1 MSGHLPSGTIMSV
14 RPHGLAW
21 QTTMLGV
28 CLAAVASCGDDGSS
42 PSDDTIAKAPA
53 NSGDGQTGPVGQ
65 ALANALRV
73 LVTVDGEPQSGV
85 SVTWSTSDGS
95 VAPAS
100 AATDADGI
108 SATTWTLGPAEGEQ
122 TAQATLEGAGGS
134 PVSFT
139 ATATAATITIVMAP
153 TGSGD
158 GQTGPP
164 GQALP
169 EQLRVLVT
177 VDGEP
182 QENVTV
188 TWSTT
193 GGSVAPT
200 SVATDAEGI
209 SATTWTLG
217 PATGAQIAEAT
228 LEGATGS
235 PVSFSATAA
244 ETSACE
250 SLMPYT
256 VGSTLDGAL
265 NSTDCDFGDGSF
277 IDFYGLSAAPAGD
290 LPESV
295 SFTMAAEFDTFL
307 FLFDGDQILRALN
320 DDAPG
325 AGTNSAIRILLARG
339 DYVVGANSLNPGV
352 SGEYELAS
360 ATVPESVTNC
370 EEVWVTIGIS
380 TSQSLA
386 DTDCALGEG
395 LSDGFRLILQAGESV
410 TLTQSSTVFDPSI
423 TLQDGVGA
431 ILENDVGTTSE
442 PAVVT
447 FTAPAAPTLGAYTIF
462 AGTASA
468 DPTQTGAYN
477 LTIE

>member
-1 MSGHLPSGTIMSV
+1 MNLHL
-14 RPHGLAW
+14 HGLAW
-21 QTTMLGV
+21 RSAMLGV
-28 CLAAVASCGDDGSS
+28 GLAAMASCGGDSS
-42 PSDDTIAKAPA
+42 TPSDDTIAKAPT

-65 ALANALRV
+65 ALPNALRV
-73 LVTVDGEPQSGV
+73 LVTVDGEPRADV
-85 SVTWSTSDGS
+85 SVTWSTTDGS

-100 AATDADGI
+100 VATDADGI
-108 SATTWTLGPAEGEQ
+108 SETTWTLGPTAGAQ
-122 TAQATLEGAGGS
+122 AAQATFEGASGS
-134 PVSFT
+134 PVTFT
-139 ATATAATITIVMAP
+139 ATATAASTTIAMAP
-153 TGSGD
+153 AGSGN

-169 EQLRVLVT
+169 DQLRVLVT
-177 VDGEP
+177 LDGEP
-182 QENVTV
+182 QEKVTV

-217 PATGAQIAEAT
+217 PTAGAQIAQAT

-250 SLMPYT
+250 SLTPYT
-256 VGSTLDGAL
+256 VGSTVEGAL

-277 IDFYGLSAAPAGD
+277 VDFYSFSAAPAGD

-295 SFTMAAEFDTFL
+295 NFTMAAEFDTFL

-339 DYVVGANSLNPGV
+339 DYVIGANSLNPGI
-352 SGEYELAS
+352 SGEYELSS
-360 ATVPESVTNC
+360 ATVPESVTSC
-370 EEVWVTIGIS
+370 DEVWVTIGIS
-380 TSQSLA
+380 TGQSLA
-386 DTDCALGEG
+386 DTDCPRGAAR
-395 LSDGFRLILQAGESV
+395 SDAFRLILQAGESV

-423 TLQDGVGA
+423 TLLNGVGTTVGS
-431 ILENDVGTTSE
+431 DVGTTSE
-442 PAVVT
+442 AAVVT
-447 FTAPAAPTLGAYTIF
+447 FTAPAAPALGAYTIV
-462 AGTASA
+462 AGTASSE
-468 DPTQTGAYN
+468 PMQTGAYD